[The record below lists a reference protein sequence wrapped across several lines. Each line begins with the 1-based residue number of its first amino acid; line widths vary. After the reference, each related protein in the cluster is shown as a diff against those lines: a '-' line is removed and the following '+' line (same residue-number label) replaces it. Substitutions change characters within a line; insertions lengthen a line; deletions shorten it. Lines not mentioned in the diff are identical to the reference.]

1 MTAAGRKA
9 PLVLPPAV
17 LPRATAPARPRYR
30 SWSGACARRLAVALS
45 DADVAAV
52 AAMGFGGA
60 VTGICW
66 WIVSSRVNRTIR
78 ARNLRSSVDE
88 KLQAAQLALL
98 QGTDDEA
105 EAAALRR
112 RVAALR
118 VIAAE
123 MEAEADEGRAI
134 QGRARVPELTPLTY
148 VRKSLTSALRDAGR
162 GTPGDPA
169 SRRAQ
174 SITRGVNLTVILL
187 LLLTA
192 AFLPS

>member
-1 MTAAGRKA
+1 LPGGAGR
-9 PLVLPPAV
+9 
-17 LPRATAPARPRYR
+17 
-30 SWSGACARRLAVALS
+30 
-45 DADVAAV
+45 
-52 AAMGFGGA
+52 
-60 VTGICW
+60 